1 MISRLAFNNDLSFRT
16 DQDFNQEIQIFF
28 ASNNIWEGIY
38 LASWLYVDV
47 PKLSVPFD
55 GSLGSLAEVTPSQVL
70 FRDGIPD
77 VKKCIKD
84 IVMTFN
90 CSLICSTPIFNYLD
104 ELPLCPT
111 YEDMACMTHNGG
123 FYPEKEAALGQ
134 CLRPANTME
143 FKAKVISFRSSA
155 SEHINMWFKYGS
167 GQLEVNE
174 EILSIGL
181 TTFIGSIGGSL
192 GLFLGFSMYDYI
204 SSLVDAILKRT
215 KLI

>member
-1 MISRLAFNNDLSFRT
+1 
-16 DQDFNQEIQIFF
+16 
-28 ASNNIWEGIY
+28 
-38 LASWLYVDV
+38 
-47 PKLSVPFD
+47 
-55 GSLGSLAEVTPSQVL
+55 
-70 FRDGIPD
+70 
-77 VKKCIKD
+77 
-84 IVMTFN
+84 
-90 CSLICSTPIFNYLD
+90 
-104 ELPLCPT
+104 
-111 YEDMACMTHNGG
+111 MTHNGV

-215 KLI
+215 KFI